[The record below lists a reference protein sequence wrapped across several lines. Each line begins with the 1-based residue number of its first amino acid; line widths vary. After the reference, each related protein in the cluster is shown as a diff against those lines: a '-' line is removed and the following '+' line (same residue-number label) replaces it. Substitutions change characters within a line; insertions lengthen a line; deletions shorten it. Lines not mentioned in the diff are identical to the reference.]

1 MRRIWPALMAMTW
14 VIPLLPT
21 HRAFAFEPDSLA
33 APTSRIWITGASNI
47 RRFTCRARD
56 VAGAI
61 DLRARLS
68 SRDSTIGGHNVS
80 SSPSLKVAVGSV
92 DCGIDAMNRHLR
104 ETLQDEEFPT
114 VEFRL
119 ATYVVDLTARTA
131 IARLTGSTTIHGV
144 TRPVETTAAVRADSL
159 GAVHVVGTYVVRMTD
174 FGVHP
179 PRRFG
184 GMLRVKDRVTVHFD
198 VAPQR
203 TEPLDEAWC
212 ALIAHLP
219 AQPKSG
225 ATYALCL

>member
-1 MRRIWPALMAMTW
+1 MAMAGMTS
-14 VIPLLPT
+14 VALLLPT
-21 HRAFAFEPDSLA
+21 RRAYAFESDSVT

-61 DLRARLS
+61 NLRARPS

-80 SSPSLKVAVGSV
+80 SSPSLVIAVNAV

-104 ETLQDEEFPT
+104 ETLQDEAFPA

-131 IARLTGSTTIHGV
+131 IARLTGSMTIHGV

-159 GAVHVVGTYVVRMTD
+159 GAVHVVGKYVVRMTD

-203 TEPLDEAWC
+203 TEPLDDAWC
-212 ALIAHLP
+212 ALIAHPP
-219 AQPKSG
+219 AQPNSG